1 MAAPLKKDG
10 RLLKND
16 CSMKNHNRDLL
27 VLYKSGMG
35 KESLEATVECLHRI
49 LRQVEC
55 LNVFCGAHELAKRTR
70 ITHKRSSLLRAIE
83 HAELKPFHFLINKN

>member
-1 MAAPLKKDG
+1 
-10 RLLKND
+10 
-16 CSMKNHNRDLL
+16 MKNHNRDLL
-27 VLYKSGMG
+27 VLYKTGMG

-70 ITHKRSSLLRAIE
+70 ITRKRSSLLRAIE
-83 HAELKPFHFLINKN
+83 HAELKPFHFLINRN